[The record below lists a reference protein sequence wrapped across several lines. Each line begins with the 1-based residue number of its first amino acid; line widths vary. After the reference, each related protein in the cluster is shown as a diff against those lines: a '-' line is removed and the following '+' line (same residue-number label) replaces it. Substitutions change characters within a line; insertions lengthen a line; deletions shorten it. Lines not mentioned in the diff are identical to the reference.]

1 MLNCPQRPPA
11 LLFQTS
17 INLLSDCGV
26 ELFLPGCRIMH
37 LFHLNSW
44 DFSWQISPA
53 CWNHF
58 QMADSTSNTFPQSGN
73 AFAEDISIL
82 LLLLFME
89 ILSLMW
95 TGKRREGEGI
105 REEGNRKGVY
115 EWCSLP
121 ILKYHLI
128 FMVLRSDQH
137 LCSEIV
143 SGNSKDL

>member
-73 AFAEDISIL
+73 AFAEDIFHPVVVAVYGDTFIDVNW
-82 LLLLFME
+82 E
-89 ILSLMW
+89 EERR
-95 TGKRREGEGI
+95 GGDKRR
-105 REEGNRKGVY
+105 RKQEGNIWVMQSAYFKIPLNLHG
-115 EWCSLP
+115 S
-121 ILKYHLI
+121 
-128 FMVLRSDQH
+128 
-137 LCSEIV
+137 
-143 SGNSKDL
+143 